1 MTKLKIGTAT
11 ALALA
16 TGLFTCPQFANA
28 GPGPGLYI
36 GAGAGY
42 NRFEGEEFPTSEDEV
57 RDLEDERVSY
67 KGIAGLR
74 LGSIFAIEGQYIQF
88 GEFED
93 GLRSFDSDGWSVS
106 GIVELPLGDNFA
118 VFGKGGVLFWDAD
131 AAVGAVDASD
141 DGNDGTYGVGVRLW
155 LTQSLI
161 LRIEYDRYALDEND
175 IDTASAN
182 LLFQF

>member
-1 MTKLKIGTAT
+1 MKLQISA
-11 ALALA
+11 ALAATLA
-16 TGLFTCPQFANA
+16 AGLLTAAPLTFA
-28 GPGPGLYI
+28 GPGPGIYI

-42 NRFEGEEFPTSEDEV
+42 NRFEGEEFPGSADDVDEL
-57 RDLEDERVSY
+57 DDERVSY

-88 GEFED
+88 GEFEE

-106 GIVELPLGDNFA
+106 GILELPLGDNFA

-131 AAVGAVDASD
+131 AEVGAVSASD
-141 DGNDGTYGVGVRLW
+141 DGNDGTYGVGVRLS
-155 LTQSLI
+155 LTQSLL
-161 LRIEYDRYALDEND
+161 LRIEYDRYTLDDND

-182 LLFQF
+182 LLFHF